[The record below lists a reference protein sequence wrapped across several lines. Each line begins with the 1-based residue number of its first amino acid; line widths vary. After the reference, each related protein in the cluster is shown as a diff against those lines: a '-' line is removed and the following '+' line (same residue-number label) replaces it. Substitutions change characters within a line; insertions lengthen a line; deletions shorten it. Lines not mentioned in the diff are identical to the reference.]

1 MNGCRRFCLGC
12 PSNRE
17 FRERLP
23 MNLRP
28 LICLGAM
35 LLTSVGCCHTQCVS
49 SNPCDPCGSGMS
61 GGGCCLTN
69 WLHTKIASCRS
80 RQCCQN
86 YSWNDDCSGCSVCGG
101 SNCGMSG
108 STIDGGIGTY
118 GGGGG
123 GSSCGCGQ
131 SHGGQSHNNYAPST
145 PTPVQ
150 AVPGGVQPTPVPNN
164 SSAPMPPAS
173 NEPIPAPGS
182 SESTTFQRPANGQVQ
197 HVSVEEFHRLPG
209 VVTSGPTQS
218 SVPTMGVLTT
228 PPPLSTVSAPPKATT
243 VQQAQWAPA
252 NR

>member
-1 MNGCRRFCLGC
+1 MNRCRRFCLGC

-28 LICLGAM
+28 LICLSAM

-49 SNPCDPCGSGMS
+49 SNPCDPCGG

-69 WLHTKIASCRS
+69 WLHTKIASCRA
-80 RQCCQN
+80 RNCCQN
-86 YSWNDDCSGCSVCGG
+86 YSWSDDCSACSICGG
-101 SNCGMSG
+101 NNCGMSG
-108 STIDGGIGTY
+108 SVIDGSVGSY
-118 GGGGG
+118 GGGG

-131 SHGGQSHNNYAPST
+131 SHGSSMNYAPSS
-145 PTPVQ
+145 PTPAQ
-150 AVPGGVQPTPVPNN
+150 AVPSNIQPTPAPN
-164 SSAPMPPAS
+164 SSAPMPPAN

-182 SESTTFQRPANGQVQ
+182 TDSTTFQRPANGQVQ

-218 SVPTMGVLTT
+218 SVPSMGLTT
-228 PPPLSTVSAPPKATT
+228 PPPLSTVSAPPKANT
-243 VQQAQWAPA
+243 VTQAQWAPV

>member
-28 LICLGAM
+28 LICLSAM

-49 SNPCDPCGSGMS
+49 SNPCDPCGG

-69 WLHTKIASCRS
+69 WLHTKIASCRA
-80 RQCCQN
+80 RNCCQN
-86 YSWNDDCSGCSVCGG
+86 YSWSDDCSACSICGG
-101 SNCGMSG
+101 NNCGMSG
-108 STIDGGIGTY
+108 SVIDGSVGSY
-118 GGGGG
+118 GGGG

-131 SHGGQSHNNYAPST
+131 SHGSSMNYAPSS
-145 PTPVQ
+145 PTPAQ
-150 AVPGGVQPTPVPNN
+150 AVPSNIQPTPAPN
-164 SSAPMPPAS
+164 SSAPMPPAN

-182 SESTTFQRPANGQVQ
+182 TDSTTFQRPANGQVQ

-209 VVTSGPTQS
+209 VVTSGPTPS
-218 SVPTMGVLTT
+218 SVPSMGLTT
-228 PPPLSTVSAPPKATT
+228 PPPLSTVSAPPKANT
-243 VQQAQWAPA
+243 VTQAQWAPV

>member
-28 LICLGAM
+28 LICLSAM

-49 SNPCDPCGSGMS
+49 SNPCDPCGG

-69 WLHTKIASCRS
+69 WLHTKISSCRARS
-80 RQCCQN
+80 CCQN
-86 YSWNDDCSGCSVCGG
+86 YSWSDDCSACSICGG
-101 SNCGMSG
+101 NNCGMSG
-108 STIDGGIGTY
+108 SVIDGSVGSY
-118 GGGGG
+118 GGGG

-131 SHGGQSHNNYAPST
+131 SHGSSMNYAPSS
-145 PTPVQ
+145 PTPAQ
-150 AVPGGVQPTPVPNN
+150 AVPSNIQPTPAPN
-164 SSAPMPPAS
+164 SSAPMPPAN

-182 SESTTFQRPANGQVQ
+182 TDSTTFQRPANGQVQ

-218 SVPTMGVLTT
+218 SVPSMGLTT
-228 PPPLSTVSAPPKATT
+228 PPPLSTVSAPPKANT
-243 VQQAQWAPA
+243 VTQAQWAPV